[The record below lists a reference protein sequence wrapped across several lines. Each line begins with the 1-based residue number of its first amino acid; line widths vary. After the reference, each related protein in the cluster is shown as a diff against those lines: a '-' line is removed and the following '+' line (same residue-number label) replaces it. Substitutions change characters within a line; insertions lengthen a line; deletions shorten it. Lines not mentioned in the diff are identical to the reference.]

1 MADKPEIHEDFD
13 RGNEVKAGSEK
24 AFGLVFAVVFTVIGL
39 WPVIDGSDVRVWAL
53 VAAGLFGLAALAMPK
68 ILSPLNRLWFRFG
81 LLLHHIVNPVVMA
94 LLFFTTVTPMALI
107 MRLLGKDPLRRKF
120 DPEADSYWIPRQPAG
135 PAPETMKNQ
144 F

>member
-1 MADKPEIHEDFD
+1 
-13 RGNEVKAGSEK
+13 
-24 AFGLVFAVVFTVIGL
+24 
-39 WPVIDGSDVRVWAL
+39 
-53 VAAGLFGLAALAMPK
+53 MPK